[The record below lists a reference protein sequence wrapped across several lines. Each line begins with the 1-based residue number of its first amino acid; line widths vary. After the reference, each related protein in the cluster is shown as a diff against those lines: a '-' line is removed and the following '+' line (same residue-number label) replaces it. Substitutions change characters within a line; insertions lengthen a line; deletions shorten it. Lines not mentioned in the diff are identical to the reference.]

1 MVITEWTE
9 DHSSQKGL
17 RSSRFPF
24 LSSLRIIGIILLSVL
39 RIIMYNNTG
48 GALRRWWLSAQ
59 HQKSSSRGGGVRG
72 ESNK

>member
-24 LSSLRIIGIILLSVL
+24 LSSLRIILLSVL

-48 GALRRWWLSAQ
+48 GALRVRRWWLSAQ